1 MVGNAA
7 IVLCHS
13 RVEQRPHGRAIASTH
28 RAFWQNPR
36 MAGVYMSLSDEK
48 HAFAKRLKESLRK
61 AEVDPRSSTRVARE
75 FNLRYPGEP
84 ITTQAVRKWLEAE
97 SLPSQDKL
105 RALAQWLEVPA
116 QWLRFGESDRGDR
129 AHPTARQDAAP
140 YKSEIAWVAK
150 KFDLLNDPH
159 KKMVVEMVHALL
171 RLEGKQ

>member
-1 MVGNAA
+1 MTLA
-7 IVLCHS
+7 
-13 RVEQRPHGRAIASTH
+13 
-28 RAFWQNPR
+28 
-36 MAGVYMSLSDEK
+36 DEK
-48 HAFAKRLKESLRK
+48 HAFARRLKESLRK

-75 FNLRYPGEP
+75 FNLRYPGDP
-84 ITTQAVRKWLEAE
+84 ISTQAVRKWLEGE

-105 RALAQWLEVPA
+105 RALALWLEVPA
-116 QWLRFGESDRGDR
+116 QWLRFGDSDGGSRPHAG
-129 AHPTARQDAAP
+129 ARQEGAV